1 MAEIAWWAWL
11 GIGLFVAISS
21 AVAGGKLAWFAWVG
35 LVFIVIGIAKIVYL
49 FVMKPKETKKEHAA
63 TRVHTQHTHMPQTPQ
78 AYYCP
83 RCRVTVQQTDFFCR
97 YCGTRL
103 R

>member
-11 GIGLFVAISS
+11 GVGLFVAVSS
-21 AVAGGKLAWFAWVG
+21 ALTGGKVSLFAWVG
-35 LVFIVIGIAKIVYL
+35 LLFIVIGIGKVVYL
-49 FVMKPKETKKEHAA
+49 FVMRPKETSKEQNL
-63 TRVHTQHTHMPQTPQ
+63 VHPQHMPRAAPQ
-78 AYYCP
+78 ASYCP
-83 RCRVTVQQTDFFCR
+83 RCRITVQPGDYFCR